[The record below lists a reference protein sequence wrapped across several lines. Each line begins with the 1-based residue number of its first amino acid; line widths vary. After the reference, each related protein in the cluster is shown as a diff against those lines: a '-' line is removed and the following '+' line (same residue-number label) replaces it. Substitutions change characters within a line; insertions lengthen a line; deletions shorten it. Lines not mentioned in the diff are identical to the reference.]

1 MFKFDRTKILP
12 LFLEKRITVAELA
25 RLAGVAHPS
34 AQKAVSGERVSATI
48 ISKIA
53 DALGIENV
61 TDFLVEPT
69 HDYKT
74 FEPADFSGN
83 FSY

>member
-25 RLAGVAHPS
+25 RLAGIAHQS

-48 ISKIA
+48 ISKIG

-61 TDFLVEPT
+61 ADFLVEPT
-69 HDYKT
+69 HRLQ
-74 FEPADFSGN
+74 DF
-83 FSY
+83 